1 MSRKKL
7 VEVKNLK
14 TYFFVEDSD
23 TNLEAQAAHHIIPD
37 KKLRGKV
44 AAKAV
49 DDVSFDIYE
58 NEVLGIVGE
67 SGSGKSVTANSI
79 LRLIPDPPGK
89 IVGGEIYFKGT
100 NLLKLSYDDMQDYRG
115 NEITMIFQEPLT
127 SLNPVMKIGDQIVEV
142 IIRHQKLDKEEAE
155 KKAIE
160 MMTQVGIPSPEKRMK
175 DYPHQFSGGMRQRV
189 MIAMAL
195 ACNPALLIADE
206 PTTALDV
213 TIQAQIIDLMIKLKN
228 EREDS
233 AILLITHDLGVVA
246 ETCDRVIVMYGGKI
260 QEVGDVETIFNNPM
274 HPYTKGLLNSLPNPT
289 EKTGERLNAI
299 PGLIPHILELPKG
312 CKFCTRCPEIK
323 EPWYCDVEPEL
334 IELEPGH
341 FVRCHLYEKDA
352 AKTNETEKA

>member
-7 VEVKNLK
+7 VEVKDLK

-23 TNLEAQAAHHIIPD
+23 ANLKMQEDAHIIAD
-37 KKLRGKV
+37 KKLKGKV

-49 DDVSFDIYE
+49 DGVSFDIYE
-58 NEVLGIVGE
+58 GEVLGIVGE

-89 IVGGEIYFKGT
+89 IVGGEILFKGK
-100 NLLKLSYDDMQDYRG
+100 NLLDLSYDDMQDYRG

-127 SLNPVMKIGDQIVEV
+127 SLNPVMKIGDQIIEV
-142 IIRHQKLDKEEAE
+142 IIRHQKLDKEAAFN
-155 KKAIE
+155 KAVE
-160 MMTQVGIPSPEKRMK
+160 MMAQVGIPSPDKRMK

-195 ACNPALLIADE
+195 ACNPSLLIADE

-213 TIQAQIIDLMIKLKN
+213 TIQAQIIDLMLKLKN
-228 EREDS
+228 EHEDS

-260 QEVGDVETIFNNPM
+260 QEVGDVETIFNNPK

-299 PGLIPHILELPKG
+299 PGLIPHILELPVG
-312 CKFCTRCPEIK
+312 CKFCTRCSEIK
-323 EPWYCDVEPEL
+323 APWYCEVEPEL
-334 IELEPGH
+334 LELEPGH
-341 FVRCHLYEKDA
+341 FVRCHLYEKEN
-352 AKTNETEKA
+352 AKAE